1 MSKRTELLAQYV
13 AERDKEWRA
22 GLAPE
27 RAKLLEQIDSLQPT
41 LDEYIAC
48 RRIETHNTS
57 DTVEMHTT
65 AGVFTFRGLTHG
77 GTVETF
83 FKPDNGG
90 MWDGIA
96 IARNGSNWCICDT
109 ETGKHRGRADIEE
122 LERLYNGLDTGL
134 KSYFDDI
141 DKKIGYTEPSKQRE
155 APFGDFGDESNGLDL
170 EK

>member
-22 GLAPE
+22 SLTPE
-27 RAKLLEQIDSLQPT
+27 RAKLLEQIDSLQPK

-48 RRIETHNTS
+48 RRIETHNTA

-65 AGVFTFRGLTHG
+65 TGVFTFRGLTHG

-96 IARNGSNWCICDT
+96 ITRNGSSWCICDT
-109 ETGKHRGRADIEE
+109 ETGKYRDRAGIEE
-122 LERLYNGLDTGL
+122 LEQLYNGLDIGL
-134 KSYFDDI
+134 KSYFDNI

-155 APFGDFGDESNGLDL
+155 APFGDFGDGSNGLDL